1 MTVITNTLH
10 LFWRRRVAI
19 IVIGLFIAAGN
30 YIAAVFFNGLDAMYR
45 GEAALVNVFD
55 VSIQSFAPAGTVA
68 VAGLAFLLEARKL
81 GWGKSSIKRV
91 LEADTVSCKT
101 DLFYTVIYAS
111 NLVVVLG
118 FIFTFGISYYLG
130 VQIRELLGWRLLTGV
145 NPLIAFVVLFF
156 ANSFVFYVFHRMVH
170 TRFFWELH
178 KTHHS
183 ATELNI
189 ITNFRAHQLEK
200 GLQAV
205 FYAVPAALFGVS
217 PVVAILFAAFTGFI
231 VLMQHTD
238 MDWDLPFIE
247 KYIFIGAAEHRI
259 HHSLDRKHQ
268 GKNLGYIVLWDWLF
282 GTLHREEGAKIT
294 IGIDN
299 DLHHV
304 QNSGNIKTELLGIY
318 LQTLRSFTHELRI
331 TFGMSQEKQN

>member
-1 MTVITNTLH
+1 MTVITKTLH
-10 LFWRRRVAI
+10 LFWHRRVAV

-30 YIAAVFFNGLDAMYR
+30 YIAAVFFNGLDAMY
-45 GEAALVNVFD
+45 GSEAASVNVFD
-55 VSIQSFAPAGTVA
+55 VSILSFAPAGTLA

-81 GWGKSSIKRV
+81 GWEKSSIKRV
-91 LEADTVSCKT
+91 LEAETVSCKT

-111 NLVVVLG
+111 NLVAVLG

-130 VQIRELLGWRLLTGV
+130 VQIREQLGWGLLTGV
-145 NPLIAFVVLFF
+145 NTLIVLVVLLF
-156 ANSFVFYVFHRMVH
+156 ANSLVFYVFHRIAH
-170 TRFFWELH
+170 TRFLWELH

-183 ATELNI
+183 ATEMNI

-200 GLQAV
+200 GLLGV
-205 FYAVPAALFGVS
+205 CYALPPALFGVS
-217 PVVAILFAAFTGFI
+217 PVVAILYAAFSGFI
-231 VLMQHTD
+231 VLMQHAD
-238 MDWDLPFIE
+238 MDWNLPFIE

-268 GKNLGYIVLWDWLF
+268 GKNLGYLVFWDWLF
-282 GTLHREEGAKIT
+282 GTLHRQEGARIT
-294 IGIDN
+294 IGIDD

-318 LQTLRSFTHELRI
+318 LQTLRSFVHEVRI
-331 TFGMSQEKQN
+331 TFGMAQEKQN